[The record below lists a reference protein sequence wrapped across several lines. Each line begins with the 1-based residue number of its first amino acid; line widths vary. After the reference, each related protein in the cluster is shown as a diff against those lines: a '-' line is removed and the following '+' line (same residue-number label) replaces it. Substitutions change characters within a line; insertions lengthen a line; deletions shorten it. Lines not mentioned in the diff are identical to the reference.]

1 MEIILKISKLRSLKN
16 GVEEL
21 KVKIYNNLK
30 RGKIMQEQVS
40 AIIRIVPFIFITA
53 LFYIFVIIPEK
64 KRKKQYDAMLERLR
78 INDEIITKG
87 GIIGKVIKNQKD
99 FVIVESG
106 PDKVKFKLK
115 KNGIASITSVVEA
128 EK

>member
-1 MEIILKISKLRSLKN
+1 
-16 GVEEL
+16 
-21 KVKIYNNLK
+21 
-30 RGKIMQEQVS
+30 MQEQVS

-64 KRKKQYDAMLERLR
+64 KRKKQYATMLERLR

-115 KNGIASITSVVEA
+115 KNGIASITSVIEE